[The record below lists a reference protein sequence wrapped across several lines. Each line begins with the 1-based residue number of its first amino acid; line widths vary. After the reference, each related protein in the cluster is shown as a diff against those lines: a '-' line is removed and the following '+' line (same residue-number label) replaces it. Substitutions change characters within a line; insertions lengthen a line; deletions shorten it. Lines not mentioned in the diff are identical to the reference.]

1 MKTDRSD
8 GPVNIRILQ
17 PIERPGESGETMI
30 FRPGDLE
37 EGVYLDEY
45 GSAVINWG

>member
-1 MKTDRSD
+1 MIKHSD

-17 PIERPGESGETMI
+17 PIDRQGESGEYMT
-30 FRPGDLE
+30 FQPGDLE
-37 EGVYLDEY
+37 EDVYLDEY